1 MTDNNVELFCANHP
15 TVSTSLRCN
24 RCEKPICT
32 KCAVL
37 TPTGY
42 RCKECVRG
50 QQKVFETAIAADY
63 IIIFLVVFVLS
74 YLGSLLAYRLSFFI
88 IFLAP
93 LYGGIIAEAAR
104 LATRRR
110 RAKRL
115 YQLAAAAALLGG
127 VPTLLIL
134 LVSAPYFMNII
145 WESVYLVM
153 MTSAMYYRLSGIR
166 IG

>member
-42 RCKECVRG
+42 RCKECLRG
-50 QQKVFETAIAADY
+50 QQKAFETAIPVDY
-63 IIIFLVVFVLS
+63 LVIFAVVFIMA

-104 LATRRR
+104 FATSKR

-115 YQLAAAAALLGG
+115 YQLAAVAALLGG
-127 VPTLLIL
+127 VPTLIML
-134 LVSAPYFMNII
+134 LVAAPYFMNIV
-145 WESVYLVM
+145 WEAVYLM
-153 MTSAMYYRLSGIR
+153 LMTSTLYYRLSGIR